1 MADRTLTVTA
11 KGEAHQA
18 GLADTIPGSVA
29 AGTVAIVMADGITND
44 DVQRALRLAEDIARR
59 DPKRVNGV

>member
-29 AGTVAIVMADGITND
+29 AGTVCVVMADGLTND
-44 DVQRALRLAEDIARR
+44 DLLRALGLATDVARR
-59 DPKRVNGV
+59 DPKRINGV